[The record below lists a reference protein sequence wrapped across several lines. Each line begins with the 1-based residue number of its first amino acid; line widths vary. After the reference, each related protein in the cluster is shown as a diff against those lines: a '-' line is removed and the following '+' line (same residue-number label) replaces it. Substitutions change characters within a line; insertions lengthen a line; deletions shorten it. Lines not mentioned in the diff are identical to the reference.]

1 MRTTMRVPLFLTDLV
16 DSLTHGLVAVD
27 LAQTVIH
34 VNRTTRE
41 LFGLGQNLTGRPCAE
56 IFPAL
61 APLLAQCLESKEA
74 EHNHSLVEHGF
85 RLFCDLA
92 PLRGNGRVMGA
103 TACLYQRWQLEK
115 AASDLNSTELLLR
128 QLQAMFDSS
137 SDGIWTC
144 DANGVVLDMNSA
156 SERFKGIKAGHV
168 IGRPVEDLVD
178 LGLIDHPLT
187 TEVLRKREQVSAVQ
201 HVPATGKKLLVTGT
215 PAFDPT
221 GQIFMVVVNE
231 RDVTDLNR
239 LQEQLLR
246 EERVREKAQNELK
259 ELAMLELE
267 SKGIVAESPA
277 MRRLLAMALKMAT
290 LDTLEAL
297 ILGESGTGKG
307 LLASFIHKH
316 SPRRDKPFIPVNCA
330 ALPENLFEAEL
341 FGYEEGA
348 FTGARRG
355 GKPGLFELAGL
366 GTIFLDEVGEL
377 PITVQAKLLKCLDDR
392 SYLPLGGEVPKK
404 VHCAV
409 ITATNRNLE
418 RLVQAKKFRKDLF
431 YRLNTFTL
439 KIPPLRERGEDI
451 FELATLYLRR
461 FNDEFGAAKRM
472 THSGMKRLLNHGFPG
487 NVRELIGL
495 VKKAVIM
502 SEGDLLDDYLAQILG
517 SSKTSDKVLAAQ
529 EPLRN
534 LEEELLIHE
543 RGLLVRGMSVCSSQR
558 CLAEYLGVS
567 QPTIAR
573 RLQKH
578 GLNWG

>member
-1 MRTTMRVPLFLTDLV
+1 MHPPFALSELL
-16 DSLTHGLVAVD
+16 DSLTHGLVAMDAGGAV
-27 LAQTVIH
+27 AC
-34 VNRTTRE
+34 VNRTARA
-41 LFGLGQNLTGRPCAE
+41 LFGLDENPIGKPCAE
-56 IFPAL
+56 LFPAL
-61 APLLAQCLESKEA
+61 TPLLRQCLDSDEA
-74 EHNHSLVEHGF
+74 EHNHSFTEHGF

-92 PLRGNGRVMGA
+92 PLRSGGRTIGA

-115 AASDLNSTELLLR
+115 AASDLNSTELLIR

-144 DANGVVLDMNSA
+144 GSDGVVLDMNSA
-156 SERFKGIKAGHV
+156 SEKLKGIKAGHV
-168 IGRPVEDLVD
+168 VGKPVAELAS
-178 LGLIDHPLT
+178 LGLIDHHVT
-187 TEVLRKREQVSAVQ
+187 TEVMRRRAQVSTVQ
-201 HVPATGKKLLVTGT
+201 NVPATGKQLLVTAT

-221 GQIFMVVVNE
+221 GEIFMVVVNE
-231 RDVTDLNR
+231 RDVTDLNL
-239 LQEQLLR
+239 LQERLLR
-246 EERVREKAQNELK
+246 EERAREKAQNELK
-259 ELAMLELE
+259 DLAMLELE
-267 SKGIVAESPA
+267 SKGIVAQSPE
-277 MRRLLAMALKMAT
+277 MRRVLAMALKMAT
-290 LDTLEAL
+290 VDTLEAL

-307 LLASFIHKH
+307 LLASFIHKN

-355 GKPGLFELAGL
+355 GKPGLFELAGH

-392 SYLPLGGEVPKK
+392 AYLPLGGEEAKK

-439 KIPPLRERGEDI
+439 KIPPLRERGEDV
-451 FELATLYLRR
+451 FELATLCLRR
-461 FNDEFGAAKRM
+461 FNEEFGTSRRM
-472 THSGMKRLLNHGFPG
+472 THAGMKRLLAHSFPG

-495 VKKAVIM
+495 IKKAVIM
-502 SEGDLLDDYLAQILG
+502 SEGSLLDDYLGQILG
-517 SSKTSDKVLAAQ
+517 SPKGPGKPAAE
-529 EPLRN
+529 EPIRG
-534 LEEELLIHE
+534 LEEELLAHE
-543 RGLLVRGMSVCSSQR
+543 RALLIRGMGVCTSQR
-558 CLAEYLGVS
+558 ALAEYLGVS

-573 RLQKH
+573 RMQKH
-578 GLNWG
+578 GLSWA

>member
-1 MRTTMRVPLFLTDLV
+1 MQPALRPETLL
-16 DSLTHGLVAVD
+16 DSLTHALVAVD
-27 LAQTVIH
+27 AHGAICG
-34 VNRTTRE
+34 VNATTRK
-41 LFGLGQNLTGRPCAE
+41 LFGLEEDPVGRACPE
-56 IFPAL
+56 LFPAL
-61 APLLAQCLESKEA
+61 APLLEQCRRTGET
-74 EHNHSLVEHGF
+74 EHNHSLVEHGL
-85 RLFCDLA
+85 RLFCDLS
-92 PLRGNGRVMGA
+92 PLRSADGIIGA

-115 AASDLNSTELLLR
+115 AASDLNSTELLIR

-144 DANGVVLDMNSA
+144 DADGVVLDMNGA
-156 SERFKGIKAGHV
+156 SEKLKGIKAGHV
-168 IGRPVEDLVD
+168 VGKPVSELVS
-178 LGLIDHPLT
+178 LGLIDHPVT
-187 TEVLRKREQVSAVQ
+187 AEVMRRRAQVSTVQ
-201 HVPATGKKLLVTGT
+201 NVPATGKQLLVTAT

-239 LQEQLLR
+239 LQERLLR
-246 EERVREKAQNELK
+246 EEQVREKAQSELK
-259 ELAMLELE
+259 GLAMMELE
-267 SKGIVAESPA
+267 SKGIVAESPE
-277 MRRLLAMALKMAT
+277 MRRVLAMALKMAA

-307 LLASFIHKH
+307 LIASFIHKN

-355 GKPGLFELAGL
+355 GKPGLFELAGS

-392 SYLPLGGEVPKK
+392 EYLPLGGEVPKK

-439 KIPPLRERGEDI
+439 KIPPLREREEDV
-451 FELATLYLRR
+451 FELTTLYLQRL
-461 FNDEFGAAKRM
+461 NGEYGTAKRL
-472 THSGMKRLLNHGFPG
+472 THSGMKRLLAHSFPG
-487 NVRELIGL
+487 NVRELIGII
-495 VKKAVIM
+495 KKAVIM
-502 SEGDLLDDYLAQILG
+502 SEGSLLDDYLAQTLG
-517 SSKTSDKVLAAQ
+517 AARQ
-529 EPLRN
+529 PARTAPEEPIRG
-534 LEEELLIHE
+534 LEEELMAHE
-543 RGLLVRGMSVCSSQR
+543 RRLLVRGMTVCQTQR
-558 CLAEYLGVS
+558 ALAEYLGVS

-573 RLQKH
+573 RMQKH
-578 GLNWG
+578 GLSWS